1 MAYFR
6 VNLLRLNNY
15 HRILN
20 LNVALS
26 RNLGIWKMFHD
37 WFLSCTWKRME
48 PRSIIEHN
56 FFVYRVSVRTSMKKK
71 SVLRASP
78 NLTSN
83 CFLGRKNFSQHYH
96 CLYRHHFKTG
106 EGRGVRER
114 SSLARHWYFDKR
126 ISSILNGAKRL
137 PEIMYFLSIFIFL
150 LRDQAHVHPRC
161 AQNNSLTAG

>member
-1 MAYFR
+1 M
-6 VNLLRLNNY
+6 
-15 HRILN
+15 
-20 LNVALS
+20 ALS

-56 FFVYRVSVRTSMKKK
+56 FFVYRVSVRTSMKKE

-83 CFLGRKNFSQHYH
+83 CFLGRKNFSLHYH

-114 SSLARHWYFDKR
+114 SSLARHWCFDKR
-126 ISSILNGAKRL
+126 ISSILHGAKRL
-137 PEIMYFLSIFIFL
+137 PEIMYFLSISLFSCYGIR
-150 LRDQAHVHPRC
+150 LRCTHAVLKII
-161 AQNNSLTAG
+161 ASLQVNKVFCLVRGG